1 MSLHKEISFETETKG
16 EPDSSPG
23 YAGKLR
29 CSVSPVMTS
38 PPSSTSKTLIPNSKI
53 GNYKTPCATRLL
65 ITAGKR
71 RPDTGD

>member
-29 CSVSPVMTS
+29 CSVHINTKVRYS
-38 PPSSTSKTLIPNSKI
+38 
-53 GNYKTPCATRLL
+53 
-65 ITAGKR
+65 
-71 RPDTGD
+71 D

>member
-29 CSVSPVMTS
+29 CSGPPGSGYTRCAQTTPALIRLPLRYS
-38 PPSSTSKTLIPNSKI
+38 PPHNS
-53 GNYKTPCATRLL
+53 
-65 ITAGKR
+65 AGE
-71 RPDTGD
+71 